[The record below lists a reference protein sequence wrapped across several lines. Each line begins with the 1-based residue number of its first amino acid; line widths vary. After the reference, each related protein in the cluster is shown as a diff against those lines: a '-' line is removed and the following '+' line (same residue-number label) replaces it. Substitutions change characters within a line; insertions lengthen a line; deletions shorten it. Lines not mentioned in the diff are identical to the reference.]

1 MLLLLLYL
9 CNSQPRKKVSTS
21 QRFVSVVFKMENAG
35 SSPDE
40 TLDPTSQLFDP
51 LKALYSDKTKIPV
64 KKAPIYDNIT
74 KFESVLKG
82 IAPTEIGQ
90 GRKKENRTSIAVKK
104 TKEKE
109 IEKEYD
115 AFKSGRNVLSRM
127 TNTIGPLQLIYTCM
141 ETKSRVKIYTRSAR
155 GVRGFIEA
163 YVAAFDKHWNLAL
176 EDCYE
181 EWTRKVKRKAPILGI
196 PSVKSEEANENVPK
210 MIVKTSNGKT
220 ETLKRHVPQMMLR
233 GEQVVMIVK
242 IN

>member
-90 GRKKENRTSIAVKK
+90 GRKKENRTSIAADDPQVESRWVQRPAGQRTREASERTSKQPSDR
-104 TKEKE
+104 TSPH
-109 IEKEYD
+109 ISIYY
-115 AFKSGRNVLSRM
+115 VLYTYTM
-127 TNTIGPLQLIYTCM
+127 YNIPLLTLL
-141 ETKSRVKIYTRSAR
+141 TTR
-155 GVRGFIEA
+155 
-163 YVAAFDKHWNLAL
+163 Y
-176 EDCYE
+176 
-181 EWTRKVKRKAPILGI
+181 
-196 PSVKSEEANENVPK
+196 SVLV
-210 MIVKTSNGKT
+210 
-220 ETLKRHVPQMMLR
+220 LLY
-233 GEQVVMIVK
+233 
-242 IN
+242 

>member
-1 MLLLLLYL
+1 
-9 CNSQPRKKVSTS
+9 
-21 QRFVSVVFKMENAG
+21 MENAG
-35 SSPDE
+35 DSPDE
-40 TLDPTSQLFDP
+40 SVDPTSELFDP
-51 LKALYSDKTKIPV
+51 LKALYSDKTKVPV
-64 KKAPIYDNIT
+64 KKAPVYDNIT

-82 IAPTEIGQ
+82 IAPTWIGD
-90 GRKKENRTSIAVKK
+90 GRKKGNRGSAAVKK
-104 TKEKE
+104 VKEE
-109 IEKEYD
+109 EEEKEYD

-127 TNTIGPLQLIYTCM
+127 ANTIGPLQLIYTCM

-155 GVRGFIEA
+155 GIRGFIEA

-181 EWTRKVKRKAPILGI
+181 TWTRKVKRKAPILGI
-196 PSVKSEEANENVPK
+196 PSVKSEEVNENVPK

-220 ETLKRHVPQMMLR
+220 ETLERHVPQMMLR